1 MSVAAEGDAW
11 EAHLAAAYDFF
22 RRKKEK
28 KKKAVPNLLLRMH

>member
-11 EAHLAAAYDFF
+11 EPHLAAAYDFF

-28 KKKAVPNLLLRMH
+28 KRQFIISY

>member
-22 RRKKEK
+22 RRKEK
-28 KKKAVPNLLLRMH
+28 KKKAVHNLLLRMH